1 MKFKSDVDV
10 EAALAVSGDVGVG
23 TTSPSFGTGG
33 GLQISNAAQANL
45 RFTDTSS
52 ATFITDL
59 ALSNENFYLINRSAS
74 GSLKFRVNSS
84 NEALTILSSGNVG
97 IGTTSPSYKLDVA
110 GNIRVDSTSVA
121 QIFLDSAA
129 SNDAVLNFHENAS
142 QKGKIGYDTSLGGI
156 ALVAGSGAFST
167 ADMVLLDGGNVGI
180 GTTSPGD
187 PLHILSGG
195 TDDFIRIENTNTYTG
210 LWMNDGGTNN
220 GWLVMSGY
228 TNTPSAGDFAIR
240 EYGVQTSLVIKQ
252 TSGNVGIGTISPE
265 NLLHVKASDGN
276 TAVIKIEGGNNVVTA
291 NGEINSRLEFGSND
305 GSVNSSGNVGGSIA
319 SVTENTNGAITGLAF
334 STFYQSRTPNDLA
347 EAMRITGAGN
357 VGIGTTSPTHL
368 LTLETASSP
377 GLKIKDTTQGATLL
391 AFSQDS
397 NSHVGTFSSHPLV
410 LDTNSTERMRITSAG
425 DVGIGTSAPGDKLTV
440 NGNISLENSGTPIFT
455 LKDTGNSGGGGAAG
469 IIRFKNNS
477 GDAIGIGYTGNDTT
491 TSDLLISTNAASTYG
506 GYLGLD
512 ANAITDPSSIILDPK
527 TSVIING
534 DVVIGEHRIINLPSF
549 NMGGGGVTDEYLVVC
564 KQAPSGGG
572 VDASGIQGR
581 ISFSRGSDG
590 SFNNSHYMDINIQ
603 MSLDSGSVNTLDVTQ
618 FELYRDS
625 TNPFF
630 SQLEEIDIDGT
641 KYVAL
646 KARSSG
652 GGSDNHNYFEGS
664 ISDASDTNILSRVR
678 ASDSTVT
685 VTAPQP
691 TGFPITPYITKNQDG
706 NVGIGT
712 TTPTQKLEVAGNIK
726 LSGYIVDSNSE
737 IIDFAV
743 NDLRVQGK
751 HINAEFGVW
760 ARSYGTVRQMGI
772 DGGASYMGLYTS
784 GTEKVRID
792 TSGNVGIG
800 TTSPSTSLHVV
811 KDASWEVA
819 RFEAD
824 SYPTATV
831 YSQAAAKYAQ
841 LNIYDT
847 RINSEP
853 TMELRADTPHFNIR
867 LDDTGN
873 VLTILDGGNVGI
885 GTTSPQ
891 VKLHVEGRIRST
903 YDGNTAWYSG
913 NYVRLFNS
921 QSFGFLNS
929 SGSSIAQINLN
940 GNSYFNGGNVG
951 IGTTSPSAKLNVKSS
966 DSTADQITLTHSGNT
981 VNIVAIGQE
990 SSHGSLFLRANS
1002 GVNKVRLSA
1011 AGNNSYILDSNVGIG
1026 TTSPNTAL
1034 QVNQNTTV
1042 PLLIHRPSNTSFD
1055 PHGIG
1060 FSTRNDTANGGLGDV
1075 RSGIFS
1081 DYNGDLFLAAAT
1093 SSITTSPLVSSRLF
1107 IEGSNGNVGIGTTS
1121 PSEKL
1126 EVAGN
1131 IKIGDS
1137 NVMYLGAGNDLQI
1150 YHDGSNSYI
1159 DDTGTGW
1166 LRLRGNGGI
1175 ILSSYSE
1182 SETMLQATRNGSVAL
1197 YYDNSKK
1204 FETTSTGVEVTGK
1217 ITNLTAGTGN
1227 LDAVNVQQL
1236 NDATTGA
1243 LIFQGTWSAAS
1254 TTTGVHAA
1262 GSTSTI
1268 IVLEDPNLGVSI
1280 GSTVTGT
1287 GIPAGTTVTT
1297 YYNSG
1302 AFGLSAA
1309 ITMVNGAVA
1318 TFTTVGGI
1326 PDLSRADQKVTGNYY
1341 ICETAGVATP
1351 NGAGTTPDDWAVG
1364 DWVAFSD
1371 LATDAW
1377 QKIDNS
1383 SVLSGAGTGGK
1394 VPVWSG
1400 TGTSVTLA
1408 DAPITVSGNNATF
1421 AGDVS
1426 LTGGSLSISGDGSN
1440 AVTFTETGAG
1450 KMTVSAADDIILDAG
1465 SDIVLDAGGDDL
1477 RLKVSGTEYAK
1488 FNNSSSNLNIFS
1500 SIQDKAIKF
1509 IGNDNGTEITALTLN
1524 MADGGDA
1531 TFAGSITTNLSSEGT
1546 YFTGGSG
1553 GLRQLSITSGT
1564 NTSAHALHTFNIAS
1578 SNGKYEF
1585 DVNGTTEL
1593 SLDSSSATF
1602 AGDVYIPEYIYHSG
1616 DTNTY
1621 IRFTADTQTFRTGG
1635 DDRLILTNTTAT
1647 FAGNLTVGGNITTNS
1662 GIFYS
1667 GNATKLD
1674 LNQYNSGYLRLLTN
1688 NTERVRVTATGNV
1701 GIGTT
1706 SPASKL
1712 EVNVTDDTFNDI
1724 NVLKLKRTWATGS
1737 GSDRAH
1743 GISFNDANSTN
1754 ATIYVDRTN
1763 SGANYNSDLLFATN
1777 TGTSGTSVSTKMVI
1791 KADGNVG
1798 IGTTSPSEM
1807 LHIKKSSGTGSF
1819 IRFEDTGGSGVYIG
1833 SRSNTMELYAGGAEA
1848 MRITS
1853 ARNVGIGTTNPQ
1865 SKLQVAGGIQMAD
1878 DQAAASAAK
1887 VGTMRYRTG
1896 TEYVEVN
1903 GTELVTNGDFATDTD
1918 WTKDTGWAI
1927 GGGTAN
1933 GTAAVTPLYQTVSG
1947 FTAGSKYRVRFEVT
1961 AVTSGYIR
1969 VYAYVGASGTFTNI
1983 FSTTS
1988 LTTGTYEGVFEFGG
2002 ANKILRFYGSV
2013 SSTGGF
2019 TGSID
2024 NVSVI
2029 EVTAEDASYADMC
2042 MQTGSST
2049 YEWVNIVR
2057 NTY

>member
-180 GTTSPGD
+180 GTTSPTTTLDVRGD
-187 PLHILSGG
+187 IKAEGANTPTISVKDTTNDLVGRLRAANSYVYLTADHGDTVNSSRIVFQVDGDSSAYVTNGLFAAETSVQFTTYGSGTETGTAAYALAVDSSGNVIETAVQGSPTGGSGTAGKITKWDTSSTLTDSVITESGNNLGIGVTPKTGGNTWQHIQFGG
-195 TDDFIRIENTNTYTG
+195 TGNIIGRISDSTVDAMFANNYYINSSNVDSHIITG
-210 LWMNDGGTNN
+210 AATRMFLNDGEIRFDTA
-220 GWLVMSGY
+220 
-228 TNTPSAGDFAIR
+228 PSAAADAAAVFTNRLFIAN
-240 EYGVQTSLVIKQ
+240 T
-252 TSGNVGIGTISPE
+252 GNVGIGTTSPAYKLDINGDFRVKDGSSAIAFNEYSNGATIWLDGSNGDFAGGDYFNISAYGTTD
-265 NLLHVKASDGN
+265 LAFGYAAGTKITMKSDG
-276 TAVIKIEGGNNVVTA
+276 K
-291 NGEINSRLEFGSND
+291 L
-305 GSVNSSGNVGGSIA
+305 
-319 SVTENTNGAITGLAF
+319 
-334 STFYQSRTPNDLA
+334 
-347 EAMRITGAGN
+347 
-357 VGIGTTSPTHL
+357 GIGTTSPTHL

-410 LDTNSTERMRITSAG
+410 LDTNSTERIRITSAG
-425 DVGIGTSAPGDKLTV
+425 DVGIGTSAPGEKLTV
-440 NGNISLENSGTPIFT
+440 NGKILLENSGTPIFT

-469 IIRFKNNS
+469 IIRFKNNG

-512 ANAITDPSSIILDPK
+512 ANAILDPSSIILDPK

-664 ISDASDTNILSRVR
+664 ISDALDTNILSRVR

-885 GTTSPQ
+885 GTTSPTTKLYVDGGESTFNRGNSDGAIARFRGNNAEQ
-891 VKLHVEGRIRST
+891 AVIGTATSWFDSNVGIGTTNPVRRLDVDSAAASDIARFGNNSGNFTLGQTTNLTSLDLAADNAYRIRQGSTVPFYVKSDGNVGIGTSNPAQKLDVVGKMKISDDIILAQTNGRIDYDNGVSSGALRFFST
-903 YDGNTAWYSG
+903 SGNTERMRIA
-913 NYVRLFNS
+913 
-921 QSFGFLNS
+921 S
-929 SGSSIAQINLN
+929 S
-940 GNSYFNGGNVG
+940 GNVG
-951 IGTTSPSAKLNVKSS
+951 IGTTSPGTKLHVGTGSGATVDTGYQMVIDSAGIAGLQILSATNQSGRIVFG
-966 DSTADQITLTHSGNT
+966 DSGDNDIGMIKYDHTDNSMGFRTNGSGNERMRI
-981 VNIVAIGQE
+981 N
-990 SSHGSLFLRANS
+990 SS
-1002 GVNKVRLSA
+1002 
-1011 AGNNSYILDSNVGIG
+1011 
-1026 TTSPNTAL
+1026 
-1034 QVNQNTTV
+1034 
-1042 PLLIHRPSNTSFD
+1042 
-1055 PHGIG
+1055 
-1060 FSTRNDTANGGLGDV
+1060 
-1075 RSGIFS
+1075 
-1081 DYNGDLFLAAAT
+1081 
-1093 SSITTSPLVSSRLF
+1093 
-1107 IEGSNGNVGIGTTS
+1107 GNVGIGTTS
-1121 PSEKL
+1121 
-1126 EVAGN
+1126 
-1131 IKIGDS
+1131 
-1137 NVMYLGAGNDLQI
+1137 
-1150 YHDGSNSYI
+1150 
-1159 DDTGTGW
+1159 
-1166 LRLRGNGGI
+1166 
-1175 ILSSYSE
+1175 
-1182 SETMLQATRNGSVAL
+1182 
-1197 YYDNSKK
+1197 
-1204 FETTSTGVEVTGK
+1204 
-1217 ITNLTAGTGN
+1217 
-1227 LDAVNVQQL
+1227 
-1236 NDATTGA
+1236 
-1243 LIFQGTWSAAS
+1243 
-1254 TTTGVHAA
+1254 
-1262 GSTSTI
+1262 
-1268 IVLEDPNLGVSI
+1268 
-1280 GSTVTGT
+1280 
-1287 GIPAGTTVTT
+1287 
-1297 YYNSG
+1297 
-1302 AFGLSAA
+1302 
-1309 ITMVNGAVA
+1309 
-1318 TFTTVGGI
+1318 
-1326 PDLSRADQKVTGNYY
+1326 
-1341 ICETAGVATP
+1341 
-1351 NGAGTTPDDWAVG
+1351 
-1364 DWVAFSD
+1364 
-1371 LATDAW
+1371 
-1377 QKIDNS
+1377 
-1383 SVLSGAGTGGK
+1383 
-1394 VPVWSG
+1394 
-1400 TGTSVTLA
+1400 
-1408 DAPITVSGNNATF
+1408 
-1421 AGDVS
+1421 
-1426 LTGGSLSISGDGSN
+1426 
-1440 AVTFTETGAG
+1440 
-1450 KMTVSAADDIILDAG
+1450 
-1465 SDIVLDAGGDDL
+1465 
-1477 RLKVSGTEYAK
+1477 
-1488 FNNSSSNLNIFS
+1488 
-1500 SIQDKAIKF
+1500 
-1509 IGNDNGTEITALTLN
+1509 
-1524 MADGGDA
+1524 
-1531 TFAGSITTNLSSEGT
+1531 
-1546 YFTGGSG
+1546 
-1553 GLRQLSITSGT
+1553 
-1564 NTSAHALHTFNIAS
+1564 
-1578 SNGKYEF
+1578 
-1585 DVNGTTEL
+1585 
-1593 SLDSSSATF
+1593 
-1602 AGDVYIPEYIYHSG
+1602 
-1616 DTNTY
+1616 
-1621 IRFTADTQTFRTGG
+1621 
-1635 DDRLILTNTTAT
+1635 
-1647 FAGNLTVGGNITTNS
+1647 
-1662 GIFYS
+1662 
-1667 GNATKLD
+1667 
-1674 LNQYNSGYLRLLTN
+1674 
-1688 NTERVRVTATGNV
+1688 
-1701 GIGTT
+1701 
-1706 SPASKL
+1706 
-1712 EVNVTDDTFNDI
+1712 
-1724 NVLKLKRTWATGS
+1724 
-1737 GSDRAH
+1737 
-1743 GISFNDANSTN
+1743 
-1754 ATIYVDRTN
+1754 
-1763 SGANYNSDLLFATN
+1763 
-1777 TGTSGTSVSTKMVI
+1777 
-1791 KADGNVG
+1791 
-1798 IGTTSPSEM
+1798 
-1807 LHIKKSSGTGSF
+1807 
-1819 IRFEDTGGSGVYIG
+1819 
-1833 SRSNTMELYAGGAEA
+1833 
-1848 MRITS
+1848 
-1853 ARNVGIGTTNPQ
+1853 PQ

-1878 DQAAASAAK
+1878 DTAAASADKA
-1887 VGTMRYRTG
+1887 GTMRYRTG

-1903 GTELVTNGDFATDTD
+1903 GTELVTNGDFAGGSQD
-1918 WTKDTGWAI
+1918 WTKEAGWSIASSKASYDASSA
-1927 GGGTAN
+1927 TNA
-1933 GTAAVTPLYQTVSG
+1933 LYQS
-1947 FTAGSKYRVRFEVT
+1947 AG
-1961 AVTSGYIR
+1961 
-1969 VYAYVGASGTFTNI
+1969 
-1983 FSTTS
+1983 
-1988 LTTGTYEGVFEFGG
+1988 LTTGSVYKLSFTVIDYTSGSFKGHLSNGNATAATDAISANGDYSFNITATG
-2002 ANKILRFYGSV
+2002 ALVLFRNVTSFN
-2013 SSTGGF
+2013 
-2019 TGSID
+2019 GSID

>member
-180 GTTSPGD
+180 GTTSPTTTLDVRGD
-187 PLHILSGG
+187 IKAEGANTPTISVKDTTNDLVGRLRAANSYVYLTADHGDTVNSSRIVFQVDGDSSAYVTNGLFAAETSVQFTTYGSGTETGTAAYALAVDSSGNVIETAVQGSPTGGSGTAGKITKWDTSSTLTDSVITESGNNLGIGVTPKTGGNTWQHIQFGG
-195 TDDFIRIENTNTYTG
+195 TGNIIGRISDSTVDAMFANNYYINSSNVDSHIITG
-210 LWMNDGGTNN
+210 AATRMFLNDGEIRFDTA
-220 GWLVMSGY
+220 
-228 TNTPSAGDFAIR
+228 PSAAADAAAVFTNRLFIAN
-240 EYGVQTSLVIKQ
+240 T
-252 TSGNVGIGTISPE
+252 GNVGIGTTSPAYKLDINGDFRVKDGSSAIAFNEYSNGATIWLDGSNGDFAGGDYFNISAYGTTD
-265 NLLHVKASDGN
+265 LAFGYAAGTKITMKSDG
-276 TAVIKIEGGNNVVTA
+276 K
-291 NGEINSRLEFGSND
+291 L
-305 GSVNSSGNVGGSIA
+305 
-319 SVTENTNGAITGLAF
+319 
-334 STFYQSRTPNDLA
+334 
-347 EAMRITGAGN
+347 
-357 VGIGTTSPTHL
+357 GIGTTSPTHL

-410 LDTNSTERMRITSAG
+410 LDTNSTERIRITSAG
-425 DVGIGTSAPGDKLTV
+425 DVGIGTSAPGEKLTV
-440 NGNISLENSGTPIFT
+440 NGKILLENSGTPIFT

-469 IIRFKNNS
+469 IIRFKNNG
-477 GDAIGIGYTGNDTT
+477 GDAIGIGYTGDDTT

-512 ANAITDPSSIILDPK
+512 ANAILDPSSIILDPK

-664 ISDASDTNILSRVR
+664 ISDALDTNILSRVR

-885 GTTSPQ
+885 GTTSPTTKLYVDGGESTFNRGNSDGAIARFRGNNAEQ
-891 VKLHVEGRIRST
+891 AVIGTATSWFDSNVGIGTTNPVRRLDVDSAAASDIARFGNNSGNFTLGQTTNLTSLDLAADNAYRIRQGSTVPFYVKSDGNVGIGTSNPAQKLDVVGKMKISDDIILAQTNGRIDYDNGVSSGALRFFST
-903 YDGNTAWYSG
+903 SGNTERMRIA
-913 NYVRLFNS
+913 
-921 QSFGFLNS
+921 S
-929 SGSSIAQINLN
+929 S
-940 GNSYFNGGNVG
+940 GNVG
-951 IGTTSPSAKLNVKSS
+951 IGTTSPGTKLHVGTGSGATVDTGYQMVIDSAGIAGLQILSATNQSGRIVFG
-966 DSTADQITLTHSGNT
+966 DSGDNDIGMIKYDHTDNSMGFRTNGSGNERMRI
-981 VNIVAIGQE
+981 N
-990 SSHGSLFLRANS
+990 SS
-1002 GVNKVRLSA
+1002 
-1011 AGNNSYILDSNVGIG
+1011 
-1026 TTSPNTAL
+1026 
-1034 QVNQNTTV
+1034 
-1042 PLLIHRPSNTSFD
+1042 
-1055 PHGIG
+1055 
-1060 FSTRNDTANGGLGDV
+1060 
-1075 RSGIFS
+1075 
-1081 DYNGDLFLAAAT
+1081 
-1093 SSITTSPLVSSRLF
+1093 
-1107 IEGSNGNVGIGTTS
+1107 GNVGIGTTS
-1121 PSEKL
+1121 
-1126 EVAGN
+1126 
-1131 IKIGDS
+1131 
-1137 NVMYLGAGNDLQI
+1137 
-1150 YHDGSNSYI
+1150 
-1159 DDTGTGW
+1159 
-1166 LRLRGNGGI
+1166 
-1175 ILSSYSE
+1175 
-1182 SETMLQATRNGSVAL
+1182 
-1197 YYDNSKK
+1197 
-1204 FETTSTGVEVTGK
+1204 
-1217 ITNLTAGTGN
+1217 
-1227 LDAVNVQQL
+1227 
-1236 NDATTGA
+1236 
-1243 LIFQGTWSAAS
+1243 
-1254 TTTGVHAA
+1254 
-1262 GSTSTI
+1262 
-1268 IVLEDPNLGVSI
+1268 
-1280 GSTVTGT
+1280 
-1287 GIPAGTTVTT
+1287 
-1297 YYNSG
+1297 
-1302 AFGLSAA
+1302 
-1309 ITMVNGAVA
+1309 
-1318 TFTTVGGI
+1318 
-1326 PDLSRADQKVTGNYY
+1326 
-1341 ICETAGVATP
+1341 
-1351 NGAGTTPDDWAVG
+1351 
-1364 DWVAFSD
+1364 
-1371 LATDAW
+1371 
-1377 QKIDNS
+1377 
-1383 SVLSGAGTGGK
+1383 
-1394 VPVWSG
+1394 
-1400 TGTSVTLA
+1400 
-1408 DAPITVSGNNATF
+1408 
-1421 AGDVS
+1421 
-1426 LTGGSLSISGDGSN
+1426 
-1440 AVTFTETGAG
+1440 
-1450 KMTVSAADDIILDAG
+1450 
-1465 SDIVLDAGGDDL
+1465 
-1477 RLKVSGTEYAK
+1477 
-1488 FNNSSSNLNIFS
+1488 
-1500 SIQDKAIKF
+1500 
-1509 IGNDNGTEITALTLN
+1509 
-1524 MADGGDA
+1524 
-1531 TFAGSITTNLSSEGT
+1531 
-1546 YFTGGSG
+1546 
-1553 GLRQLSITSGT
+1553 
-1564 NTSAHALHTFNIAS
+1564 
-1578 SNGKYEF
+1578 
-1585 DVNGTTEL
+1585 
-1593 SLDSSSATF
+1593 
-1602 AGDVYIPEYIYHSG
+1602 
-1616 DTNTY
+1616 
-1621 IRFTADTQTFRTGG
+1621 
-1635 DDRLILTNTTAT
+1635 
-1647 FAGNLTVGGNITTNS
+1647 
-1662 GIFYS
+1662 
-1667 GNATKLD
+1667 
-1674 LNQYNSGYLRLLTN
+1674 
-1688 NTERVRVTATGNV
+1688 
-1701 GIGTT
+1701 
-1706 SPASKL
+1706 
-1712 EVNVTDDTFNDI
+1712 
-1724 NVLKLKRTWATGS
+1724 
-1737 GSDRAH
+1737 
-1743 GISFNDANSTN
+1743 
-1754 ATIYVDRTN
+1754 
-1763 SGANYNSDLLFATN
+1763 
-1777 TGTSGTSVSTKMVI
+1777 
-1791 KADGNVG
+1791 
-1798 IGTTSPSEM
+1798 
-1807 LHIKKSSGTGSF
+1807 
-1819 IRFEDTGGSGVYIG
+1819 
-1833 SRSNTMELYAGGAEA
+1833 
-1848 MRITS
+1848 
-1853 ARNVGIGTTNPQ
+1853 PQ

-1878 DQAAASAAK
+1878 DTAAASADKA
-1887 VGTMRYRTG
+1887 GTMRYRTG

-1903 GTELVTNGDFATDTD
+1903 GTELVTNGDFAGGSQD
-1918 WTKDTGWAI
+1918 WTKEAGWSIASSKASYDASSA
-1927 GGGTAN
+1927 TNA
-1933 GTAAVTPLYQTVSG
+1933 LYQS
-1947 FTAGSKYRVRFEVT
+1947 AG
-1961 AVTSGYIR
+1961 
-1969 VYAYVGASGTFTNI
+1969 
-1983 FSTTS
+1983 
-1988 LTTGTYEGVFEFGG
+1988 LTTGSVYKLSFTVIDYTSGSFKGHLSNGNATAATDAISANGDYSFNITATG
-2002 ANKILRFYGSV
+2002 ALVLFRNVTSFN
-2013 SSTGGF
+2013 
-2019 TGSID
+2019 GSID